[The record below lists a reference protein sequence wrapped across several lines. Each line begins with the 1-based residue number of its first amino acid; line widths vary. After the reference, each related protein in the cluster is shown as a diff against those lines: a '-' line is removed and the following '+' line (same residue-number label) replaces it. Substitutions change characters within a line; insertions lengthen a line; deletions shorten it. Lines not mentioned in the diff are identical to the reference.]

1 MSPGRPGPSLGG
13 QCGPF
18 PGGWRGPSP
27 GGAPMSAAGR
37 LVAIALLSVVAV
49 GIALVSQHVFDMQ
62 PCPWCVL
69 QRAIFVAI
77 ALVCLIG
84 LVLRSGAARAGAAT
98 LALLLAIGGGAA
110 AIWQHFWAAASPSC
124 NLTLADKILNGAGLT
139 ALAPDVFAPRATC
152 ADAAVSLFGV
162 PYDFWSLAL
171 FVIVAILAIA
181 ALARPSRRR

>member
-1 MSPGRPGPSLGG
+1 
-13 QCGPF
+13 
-18 PGGWRGPSP
+18 
-27 GGAPMSAAGR
+27 MSAAGR
-37 LVAIALLSVVAV
+37 LVAIAVLSVVAV

-77 ALVCLIG
+77 ALISLIG

-98 LALLLAIGGGAA
+98 LALLLAIAGGAA

-139 ALAPDVFAPRATC
+139 TLAPDVFAPRATC

-162 PYDFWSLAL
+162 PYDFWSLGL

-181 ALARPSRRR
+181 ALAAAPRRPAPRL